1 MTHHWPTVGL
11 VALAALLSLAGCT
24 YTDVSYGDARLVS
37 WRLWTDTSASLTTPE
52 LDASYSSDAD
62 TAAAMTMNQRLL
74 DALIGSRLVA
84 TGAGL

>member
-1 MTHHWPTVGL
+1 MKRHYPTR
-11 VALAALLSLAGCT
+11 AIAAILAALALTGCT

-62 TAAAMTMNQRLL
+62 TAAAMNMNQRLL
-74 DALIGSRLVA
+74 DALIGQRLVA

>member
-1 MTHHWPTVGL
+1 MRLIVFVL
-11 VALAALLSLAGCT
+11 LAVWFLPGCT